1 MERIV
6 VARNSFDPV
15 MQSLKGKA
23 IPTLMRTCYAAV
35 GLAVAYWIFRR
46 PTIKDPLERL
56 RSTGAL

>member
-1 MERIV
+1 M
-6 VARNSFDPV
+6 ARNSFDPV

-35 GLAVAYWIFRR
+35 GLAVAYWIFCR